1 MREYDDD
8 NIRLYTPVLQR
19 IIILVAVIIAVPAVM
34 WTITA
39 FVRTY
44 VAPPK
49 VPTFQPLSLTPS
61 PPPDN
66 TAAQPPDD
74 ASASQQTASA
84 SAPADAQS
92 PATQTA
98 SDPTQASDTNAPVAA
113 PQVAATPVQQMAPP
127 PPASAQPMPAVA
139 APATPDSANQAA
151 APPAANH
158 DFAWPSPTTSPP
170 TIPPANMASTATPSG
185 QDQATSTSSDGVS
198 ADLPTVA
205 PLAGRV
211 PLPRHRPNV
220 IAMAEPTSPS
230 AVSPPAALPMSAV
243 PLPRARPATAPEAT
257 PSPAADAPAPG
268 GMDAG
273 HY

>member
-19 IIILVAVIIAVPAVM
+19 IIILVAVIIAVPVVM

-66 TAAQPPDD
+66 
-74 ASASQQTASA
+74 ASAGQQTA

-98 SDPTQASDTNAPVAA
+98 SNPPQASDANAPGAA
-113 PQVAATPVQQMAPP
+113 PQVAATPGQPDNAQPDN
-127 PPASAQPMPAVA
+127 AQPMPAAVAA
-139 APATPDSANQAA
+139 APATPDSANQVAA
-151 APPAANH
+151 APAASH

-170 TIPPANMASTATPSG
+170 TIPPGTMASTATPSG
-185 QDQATSTSSDGVS
+185 QDQAASTSSDGAS
-198 ADLPTVA
+198 ADLPAVA
-205 PLAGRV
+205 PLTGHI

-220 IAMAEPTSPS
+220 IAMAEPASPA
-230 AVSPPAALPMSAV
+230 AVSPPVALPTSAV

-257 PSPAADAPAPG
+257 PSPATDATAPG
-268 GMDAG
+268 GGMDTG

>member
-8 NIRLYTPVLQR
+8 NNIRLYTPVLQR
-19 IIILVAVIIAVPAVM
+19 IIILVAVIIAVPVVM

-44 VAPPK
+44 VAPPR

-61 PPPDN
+61 PPPDSASAGQQAAVTPAPQDAQRPATPASPPTDAN
-66 TAAQPPDD
+66 APGAAAQVAAADQSAQPP
-74 ASASQQTASA
+74 
-84 SAPADAQS
+84 QS
-92 PATQTA
+92 TT
-98 SDPTQASDTNAPVAA
+98 
-113 PQVAATPVQQMAPP
+113 APP
-127 PPASAQPMPAVA
+127 PDNAQPMPA

-151 APPAANH
+151 AAPPPSN
-158 DFAWPSPTTSPP
+158 FAWPSPTTSPP
-170 TIPPANMASTATPSG
+170 AIPPGTMAAAPSG
-185 QDQATSTSSDGVS
+185 QDQATSDGAS

-205 PLAGRV
+205 PLTGRI

-220 IAMAEPTSPS
+220 IAMAEPAAPS
-230 AVSPPAALPMSAV
+230 TVTASALPMSAAV
-243 PLPRARPATAPEAT
+243 PLPRARPASAPEAT
-257 PSPAADAPAPG
+257 PTTATDTAPVGG